1 MEVSYS
7 ILIGTCFIMS
17 SIANILQA
25 NDIVKECFA
34 LLIVLLNIFIVLVC
48 IYKESNGNK
57 TICVTLIISFILR
70 ILFLLLD
77 LYGRNIF
84 ILPSSGNDTEMFHAG
99 ALTFPNFTF
108 EKNPYAYVVGIIYS
122 FALKQ
127 RLIGQYFNLLFSMS
141 TISICIKIFDEF
153 KIDDK
158 VKLLVI
164 SIIAFLP
171 NYMITS
177 VILLRES
184 LMIFL
189 LSASLLNFV
198 RWWKYNRIYNFIF
211 SILLVLASSTFH
223 SGVIANAAG
232 YIITFILCNNKER
245 KFRFTFKSTILVFVF
260 SIILSIFFSGD
271 SNLFTSK
278 FGNIEKIEDIT
289 YRSEIA
295 ISGDA
300 AYNVGGNVISI
311 VEFIKNS
318 PIKIFY
324 FLTSPLPW
332 EWRGI
337 NDVISFVFSSLF
349 FIICYVYALKSLK
362 KVNYNNSGFIKV
374 CLILAFISAFIF
386 SWGTSNAGTAMRHR
400 DKFLVNYIVML
411 ALSLDCIKKNELIKV
426 DFNGKL

>member
-1 MEVSYS
+1 MEVAYS

-34 LLIVLLNIFIVLVC
+34 LLIVLLNIFIVLIS

-158 VKLLVI
+158 VKILVI

-171 NYMITS
+171 NYMIKS
-177 VILLRES
+177 VILQ
-184 LMIFL
+184 
-189 LSASLLNFV
+189 LS
-198 RWWKYNRIYNFIF
+198 
-211 SILLVLASSTFH
+211 
-223 SGVIANAAG
+223 
-232 YIITFILCNNKER
+232 
-245 KFRFTFKSTILVFVF
+245 
-260 SIILSIFFSGD
+260 
-271 SNLFTSK
+271 
-278 FGNIEKIEDIT
+278 
-289 YRSEIA
+289 
-295 ISGDA
+295 
-300 AYNVGGNVISI
+300 
-311 VEFIKNS
+311 
-318 PIKIFY
+318 
-324 FLTSPLPW
+324 
-332 EWRGI
+332 
-337 NDVISFVFSSLF
+337 
-349 FIICYVYALKSLK
+349 
-362 KVNYNNSGFIKV
+362 
-374 CLILAFISAFIF
+374 
-386 SWGTSNAGTAMRHR
+386 
-400 DKFLVNYIVML
+400 
-411 ALSLDCIKKNELIKV
+411 
-426 DFNGKL
+426 

>member
-1 MEVSYS
+1 MEITYS
-7 ILIGTCFIMS
+7 ILIGTCFFMNF
-17 SIANILQA
+17 IANILQA
-25 NDIVKECFA
+25 NDIVKESFA
-34 LLIVLLNIFIVLVC
+34 LLIILLNIFIVLVS
-48 IYKESNGNK
+48 IYKVSKGNK
-57 TICVTLIISFILR
+57 MICTILIIAFGAR
-70 ILFLLLD
+70 ILLLLLD
-77 LYGRNIF
+77 LYGRDIF

-108 EKNPYAYVVGIIYS
+108 EKNPYSYVVGVIYS

-127 RLIGQYFNLLFSMS
+127 RIIGQYFNLLFSMS

-153 KIDDK
+153 KIDNK
-158 VKLLVI
+158 IKLLVTA
-164 SIIAFLP
+164 IIAFIP

-189 LSASLLNFV
+189 LAASLLNFV

-211 SILLVLASSTFH
+211 SILLVLASSIFH

-245 KFRFTFKSTILVFVF
+245 KFRFTFKSTILVFIF

-271 SNLFTSK
+271 SNLFMSK
-278 FGNIEKIEDIT
+278 FGNIEELEDIT

-295 ISGDA
+295 VSGDA
-300 AYNVGGNVISI
+300 AYDVGGNVSSI
-311 VEFIKNS
+311 GDFIKNS
-318 PIKIFY
+318 PIKMFY
-324 FLTSPLPW
+324 FLVSPLPW

-337 NDVISFVFSSLF
+337 NDVISFVFSALF
-349 FIICYVYALKSLK
+349 FIICYVYALKALN
-362 KVNYNNSGFIKV
+362 KVNYKNLEFIKV
-374 CLILAFISAFIF
+374 CLILALISAFIF
-386 SWGTSNAGTAMRHR
+386 AWGTSNAGTAMRHR

-411 ALSLDCIKKNELIKV
+411 ALSLDCIKKNELINK
-426 DFNGKL
+426 